1 MAKDDYKRIVCI
13 ILTFLYARL
22 RKKTEERPEVDL
34 QPMTKDFPIDEEYF
48 YFILNSL
55 EQKGFITGIKFI
67 KAWGGDIIN
76 ITGIS
81 DIQITPDGIEYLC
94 ESKSMR
100 RVLEWLR
107 DNAVSLPGMV
117 TTIIGILNN

>member
-22 RKKTEERPEVDL
+22 RKKTEERPEVYL
-34 QPMTKDFPIDEEYF
+34 QPMTKDFPVDEEYF

-55 EQKGFITGIKFI
+55 EQKGFISGIKFV

-76 ITGIS
+76 ITGMS
-81 DIQITPDGIEYLC
+81 DIQITADGIEYLC
-94 ESKSMR
+94 ENKSMR
-100 RVLEWLR
+100 SVLEWLR

-117 TTIIGILNN
+117 TTIVGILNN